1 MRWVCSVLGWRAA
14 ERRHELLLQA
24 GQVGVERELA
34 RPGLAR
40 VEPMEKRVLAHV
52 EASAEYEA
60 EVVQGCKPRF
70 SLLEAEA
77 IVVDRLL
84 EDAEGLAAAL
94 DQVGVHQAAVLG
106 LVGVILVGGREEGAR
121 I

>member
-1 MRWVCSVLGWRAA
+1 MRWVCSVLRRRAA

-34 RPGLAR
+34 RPRLAW

-52 EASAEYEA
+52 EPRAEYEA
-60 EVVQGCKPRF
+60 QVVQGGKPRF
-70 SLLEAEA
+70 SLLAAEA

-84 EDAEGLAAAL
+84 EDASSAASS
-94 DQVGVHQAAVLG
+94 
-106 LVGVILVGGREEGAR
+106 
-121 I
+121 